1 MYVDFG
7 NKEKVKF
14 HNLRYLEESF
24 LVAEISTFK
33 CCLFGIEFKD
43 EENYN
48 KAFEYV
54 TETIKPHISSKD
66 KIEATIKHIHFGNVK
81 NCITDTYTY
90 EIVLRYPISG
100 SLTNINVMLTKLGYA
115 ICKDV
120 AIFQGESEFK
130 KESVFHK
137 KSLTP
142 TKLEYKAQ
150 AFISNL
156 PNPESTCNRAPS
168 NSIPCKVTNAVT
180 PNEIWVQMCVH
191 SDDHYEA
198 FQKIL
203 AEKYKKHENAV
214 KNWKKDD
221 FCVFKFSSIE
231 FFRAKILERL
241 SNGKYNI
248 LCLDDGNYH
257 KNVVENKLFDLMDEF
272 TKTEFMAKKCS
283 LVGVVPIGSSNGV
296 YD

>member
-48 KAFEYV
+48 KAFEFV

-66 KIEATIKHIHFGNVK
+66 KIEATIKRIHFGNVK

-180 PNEIWVQMCVH
+180 PNEIWVQMCIY
-191 SDDHYEA
+191 SDGHFEA

-203 AEKYKKHENAV
+203 AEKYAQQSYV
-214 KNWKKDD
+214 IKNWEKGDL
-221 FCVFKFSSIE
+221 CVFRFSSIE
-231 FFRAKILERL
+231 FFRALITEKLK
-241 SNGKYNI
+241 NGKYNI

-257 KNVVENKLFDLMDEF
+257 KNVIETKLFDLMDEF
-272 TKTEFMAKKCS
+272 KDTNYIARKCS
-283 LVGVVPIGSSNGV
+283 LVGVVPSGSSNGN
-296 YD
+296 